1 MNNISLKR
9 DFLHFRILSFFYYFI
24 KKDRIDISDIIFVS
38 RFNVSYTSKDEMI
51 KTFQNWHKDL
61 FITYFHAFSNR
72 LSWKNKN
79 YILKKMF
86 YFVLIEMFSIEE
98 DFFYVFETSKLI
110 FLSNGFTF
118 VQMYLDS
125 NLN

>member
-1 MNNISLKR
+1 
-9 DFLHFRILSFFYYFI
+9 
-24 KKDRIDISDIIFVS
+24 
-38 RFNVSYTSKDEMI
+38 MI

-61 FITYFHAFSNR
+61 FINYFHAFSNR

-118 VQMYLDS
+118 VQMYLDL